1 MREQHIKKVNLN
13 VAAKI
18 SDEHEVKFLNTLMC
32 KFHCLLLTARKRVW
46 RGLWILNDIYCND

>member
-46 RGLWILNDIYCND
+46 RGL